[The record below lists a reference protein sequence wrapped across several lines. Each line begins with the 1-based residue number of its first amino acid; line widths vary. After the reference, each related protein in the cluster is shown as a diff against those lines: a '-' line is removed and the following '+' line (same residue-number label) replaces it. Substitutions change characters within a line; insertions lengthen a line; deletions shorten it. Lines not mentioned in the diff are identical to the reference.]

1 MRRTLEIVAL
11 LLLLMAWAV
20 TFWAVSGPNR
30 LAAPVP
36 DHFNAAGQPD
46 AWASRGTLWL
56 SPIVASVIYTLMTLV
71 ARYPAAFNFPL
82 RAAPAA
88 RRRLEAIALGM
99 LAWLKCEV
107 ICLFAWIQYETIH
120 LARGG
125 QGTLPA
131 LFLPAVLVTIFGTI
145 AWHVVAMRRAARA
158 R

>member
-1 MRRTLEIVAL
+1 MRKTLEIVAL
-11 LLLLMAWAV
+11 LLLLMAWALTV
-20 TFWAVSGPNR
+20 WAVSGPSR
-30 LAAPVP
+30 LAAPIPV
-36 DHFNAAGQPD
+36 HFNAAGQPD
-46 AWASRGTLWL
+46 GWASPGTLWL
-56 SPIVASVIYTLMTLV
+56 SPIVATVIYMLMTLV

-82 RAAPAA
+82 RTAPAA
-88 RRRLEAIALGM
+88 RRRLETIALDM

-120 LARGG
+120 LARSG
-125 QGTLPA
+125 QGKLSV